1 MLLKE
6 RIARELERI
15 KEENGGSLK
24 QEDVVE
30 FARDP
35 STALHGRFTW
45 DDTEAAQRWRLYQAG
60 QIIRLIVS
68 VIEDRAP
75 PVRAF
80 VSLTT
85 DRVKHGPGYRAIQD
99 VLQNEDMH
107 AQLLADALAD
117 LAALRAKYKALT
129 QLSKVWNA
137 IDEVALKS
145 APLEEQ
151 TAA

>member
-15 KEENGGSLK
+15 REENGGFLK

-45 DDTEAAQRWRLYQAG
+45 DDTEAAQKWRLYQAG
-60 QIIRLIVS
+60 QIIRLVVN
-68 VIEDRAP
+68 VIEDEAP

-80 VSLTT
+80 VSLTM
-85 DRVKHGPGYRAIQD
+85 DRIRHGPGYRAIQD
-99 VLQNEDMH
+99 VLQDEGMRE
-107 AQLLADALAD
+107 QLLADAIAD
-117 LAALRAKYKALT
+117 LTTLRVKYKALT
-129 QLSKVWNA
+129 QLSRVWNA

-145 APLEEQ
+145 APLQEQ

>member
-6 RIARELERI
+6 RIARELDRI
-15 KEENGGSLK
+15 REENGGQLK

-45 DDTEAAQRWRLYQAG
+45 DDTEAAHLWRLAQAA
-60 QIIRLIVS
+60 QIIRLVVS
-68 VIEDRAP
+68 VIEEDAP

-85 DRVKHGPGYRAIQD
+85 DRVKGGAGYRAIQD
-99 VLQNEDMH
+99 VLQDADMT
-107 AQLLADALAD
+107 AQLVEDALSD
-117 LAALRAKYKALT
+117 LAAIRHKYKSLTALVR
-129 QLSKVWNA
+129 VWNA
-137 IDEVALKS
+137 IDEATHS
-145 APLEEQ
+145 AAPMEERA
-151 TAA
+151 TA